1 MVKAVAAAMGR
12 QYNRHEVFRQI
23 IRQVASRTGNRRRLV
38 KLSHSAEM
46 LHSNY
51 YQRKMFL
58 DAGDI
63 ADDLNDVAELLDRLT
78 PLISATTRN
87 LKVGLKICLNI
98 PMSAANLGRHYLRGG
113 LSIWF
118 DRFMLSQ
125 KSVVGA
131 HC

>member
-1 MVKAVAAAMGR
+1 MTTDVVSDYRRQAREFLDRAQLYLADGDLHQASEKGWGAASHMVKAVAAAMGR

-63 ADDLNDVAELLDRLT
+63 ADDLNDVAELLDRLVPLT
-78 PLISATTRN
+78 PS
-87 LKVGLKICLNI
+87 G
-98 PMSAANLGRHYLRGG
+98 
-113 LSIWF
+113 
-118 DRFMLSQ
+118 DRP
-125 KSVVGA
+125 
-131 HC
+131 

>member
-1 MVKAVAAAMGR
+1 MTIDSVTNYREQAMEFLARARSYLADGDLHQASEKGWGAASHMVKAVAAAMGR

-87 LKVGLKICLNI
+87 
-98 PMSAANLGRHYLRGG
+98 
-113 LSIWF
+113 
-118 DRFMLSQ
+118 
-125 KSVVGA
+125 
-131 HC
+131 

>member
-1 MVKAVAAAMGR
+1 MTTDVVSDYRRQAREFLDRAQLYLADGDLHQASEKGWGAASHMVKAVAAAMGR

-38 KLSHSAEM
+38 KLSHSAEA

-63 ADDLNDVAELLDRLT
+63 ADDLNDVAELLERLT

-87 LKVGLKICLNI
+87 
-98 PMSAANLGRHYLRGG
+98 
-113 LSIWF
+113 
-118 DRFMLSQ
+118 
-125 KSVVGA
+125 
-131 HC
+131 